1 MAIRPPALQMGDTI
15 GVVTL
20 GSPLPAN
27 IINERLN
34 TVRNMGF
41 NVVLGEHVYD
51 QNGFLAGTDVERA
64 ADLMRMFEN
73 EDVKLILPTR
83 GGVGVAGILPYLD
96 FEVIRRHPKIVTGY
110 SDITVLQNVLTQYV
124 NLITFDS
131 LMLIDFQ
138 LETPTYNFN
147 QFFTATSTFTSPR
160 QIQNPPGIPLVS
172 KVPGNVIGPVVGG
185 NLTSFVDTLGT
196 PFEIDT
202 RGKILLLEETHEP
215 INTVYRYMNQL
226 KLAGKFHDCIGIIMG
241 QCTECPIAY
250 GQSYEDLI
258 NELIVPLGKP
268 LMTNLAT
275 AHGRYKAAIPIGAR
289 VHLNTMNQTI
299 TVMEP
304 TVSYT
309 G

>member
-27 IINERLN
+27 IINELLN

-124 NLITFDS
+124 NLIT
-131 LMLIDFQ
+131 
-138 LETPTYNFN
+138 
-147 QFFTATSTFTSPR
+147 
-160 QIQNPPGIPLVS
+160 
-172 KVPGNVIGPVVGG
+172 
-185 NLTSFVDTLGT
+185 
-196 PFEIDT
+196 
-202 RGKILLLEETHEP
+202 
-215 INTVYRYMNQL
+215 TV
-226 KLAGKFHDCIGIIMG
+226 
-241 QCTECPIAY
+241 
-250 GQSYEDLI
+250 
-258 NELIVPLGKP
+258 
-268 LMTNLAT
+268 
-275 AHGRYKAAIPIGAR
+275 
-289 VHLNTMNQTI
+289 
-299 TVMEP
+299 
-304 TVSYT
+304 
-309 G
+309 